1 MAPSLTLRLQVDP
14 RVAYRE
20 DMPQKSQT
28 IKLTPQQVELG
39 VVIGR
44 KPGDGDDS
52 DRKPPASISYLVVAP
67 VIAAGDQTE
76 LEKLKAEKR
85 GQTKLVSALAS
96 RNIPAL
102 V

>member
-14 RVAYRE
+14 RFAHRE

-28 IKLTPQQVELG
+28 IKLTAQQLELD

-44 KPGDGDDS
+44 KPGDGDES
-52 DRKPPASISYLVVAP
+52 ERKPPASISYVVVAP
-67 VIAAGDQTE
+67 VIAPGDQAE
-76 LEKLKAEKR
+76 LERLKAEKR
-85 GQTKLVSALAS
+85 GQTKVVSGTS
-96 RNIPAL
+96 RIRPDP